1 MFVHYL
7 ILHKNGRVMLSSSQ
21 YSVSGSEKNRFRY
34 VWSGSEPVVRLNH
47 SRYSK
52 WLPLPL
58 HMHAAMFSTGFVDKT
73 MRNTVP
79 SINEP
84 LLQLVNAM
92 FRFCVMSRRY
102 ITWHLTLVVFLLYR
116 RVETQ
121 LRWGAKLCMRLIAKI
136 IRISHA
142 KFHCNRLTIVQD
154 IQDYASLFL
163 GGGAHCIIYAHVPE
177 QLSFLATR
185 GCCCC
190 CGWRVKTAV
199 SSKSIYYKSV
209 DMNTVVAG
217 CV

>member
-58 HMHAAMFSTGFVDKT
+58 HMHAAMFSTGFVDET

-92 FRFCVMSRRY
+92 FR
-102 ITWHLTLVVFLLYR
+102 
-116 RVETQ
+116 
-121 LRWGAKLCMRLIAKI
+121 LCMRLIAKI

-142 KFHCNRLTIVQD
+142 KFHCNRLTTVQD
-154 IQDYASLFL
+154 IQDYASL
-163 GGGAHCIIYAHVPE
+163 IYGKTVYSWAVWYELLHIHVVY
-177 QLSFLATR
+177 LLHLLCR
-185 GCCCC
+185 H
-190 CGWRVKTAV
+190 
-199 SSKSIYYKSV
+199 
-209 DMNTVVAG
+209 
-217 CV
+217 

>member
-92 FRFCVMSRRY
+92 FRFCVMSRR
-102 ITWHLTLVVFLLYR
+102 
-116 RVETQ
+116 VETQ

-154 IQDYASLFL
+154 IQDYASLFF
-163 GGGAHCIIYAHVPE
+163 GGGHIV
-177 QLSFLATR
+177 SFTHTYQNS
-185 GCCCC
+185 CHF
-190 CGWRVKTAV
+190 
-199 SSKSIYYKSV
+199 
-209 DMNTVVAG
+209 
-217 CV
+217 